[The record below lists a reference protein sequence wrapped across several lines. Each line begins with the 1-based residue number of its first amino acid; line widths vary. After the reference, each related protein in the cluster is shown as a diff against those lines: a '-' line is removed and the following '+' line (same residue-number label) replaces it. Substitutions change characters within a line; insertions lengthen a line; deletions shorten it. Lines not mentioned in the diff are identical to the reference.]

1 MYKFN
6 TKTIQTGIIILICFA
21 IIIIITPSI
30 LAFEYYADVTI
41 EITEAGFVTIEGN
54 TNYPKLLLQDTQ
66 NYTSK
71 TQSEWVLNISFDEIF
86 SEYIFK
92 VLLPKSSSIYNI
104 NSSGTIWIQ
113 EETNRLVI
121 NGFGENESIY
131 LNIQYQ
137 LTKTLTTGESPIYF
151 DPINI
156 ILSISIII
164 IIIIIILTFYKTNYK
179 KKTINILE
187 EDKITG
193 LTERQQQI
201 MKLLGESKNPLTQ
214 TTIQKEL
221 RIPKPAVSRNIHTL
235 ERKGL
240 IEIEKVGVSHFIH
253 VKKQ

>member
-1 MYKFN
+1 MNIFDS
-6 TKTIQTGIIILICFA
+6 KTIQTGVIILICFA
-21 IIIIITPSI
+21 IIILSPSI
-30 LAFEYYADVTI
+30 LALEYYADVTI
-41 EITEAGFVTIEGN
+41 DVTDAGFVTIDGN
-54 TNYPKLLLQDTQ
+54 TNYPKLLIQDTQ

-92 VLLPKSSSIYNI
+92 VLLPKSSSIYYI

-121 NGFGENESIY
+121 NGFGENETIY
-131 LNIQYQ
+131 LYIQYQ
-137 LTKTLTTGESPIYF
+137 LTDTSATDESPIYF

-164 IIIIIILTFYKTNYK
+164 LVIIIILTFYKSYYK
-179 KKTINILE
+179 KKTTDIPE

-201 MKLLGESKNPLTQ
+201 MQLLRESKNPLTQ
-214 TTIQKEL
+214 TTIEKEL
-221 RIPKPAVSRNIHTL
+221 QIPKAAVSRNIHTL

-240 IEIEKVGVSHFIH
+240 IEIEKAGISHFIH